1 MRIDLTDFRNALDN
15 LMTDLKSIY
24 KERIS
29 TAENAKEIINEQ
41 LEVLNGVADDMFDI
55 SEMMNDFATA
65 FDETADTFDTF
76 GIRVS
81 DVAQGLVDAG
91 IPEGN
96 IGTFVG
102 FCSVCG
108 EELHIEDKPY
118 LCPDNEQIV
127 CVNCHDKQ
135 DEIEDELDAEEEQ
148 DEKREPQFAGAPNP
162 VGNV

>member
-15 LMTDLKSIY
+15 LMTDLNTIY

-29 TAENAKEIINEQ
+29 TAETAKEIINEQ
-41 LEVLNGVADDMFDI
+41 IEVLNEVSDDMFDI
-55 SEMMNDFATA
+55 TEMMSDFAMA
-65 FDETADTFDTF
+65 FDEAAEQFDGF
-76 GIRVS
+76 GVRVS

-108 EELHIEDKPY
+108 EELHIEDKPF
-118 LCPDNEQIV
+118 LNPETDQLI
-127 CVNCHDKQ
+127 CVNCHGKSD
-135 DEIEDELDAEEEQ
+135 DNEADADEDEV
-148 DEKREPQFAGAPNP
+148 DEPKFSGAPAP
-162 VGNV
+162 VDND

>member
-15 LMTDLKSIY
+15 LMTDLKSVY
-24 KERIS
+24 QERIS
-29 TAENAKEIINEQ
+29 TAETAKEIINEQ
-41 LEVLNGVADDMFDI
+41 IEVLNGVSDDMFDI

-65 FDETADTFDTF
+65 FDETADEFDSF
-76 GIRVS
+76 GVRVS
-81 DVAQGLVDAG
+81 DVTQGLIDAG

-118 LCPDNEQIV
+118 LCPDNEQLI
-127 CVNCHDKQ
+127 CADCHDKSN
-135 DEIEDELDAEEEQ
+135 DEADEDEV
-148 DEKREPQFAGAPNP
+148 DEPRFSGAPAP
-162 VGNV
+162 VEND

>member
-15 LMTDLKSIY
+15 LMTDLKSVY
-24 KERIS
+24 QERIS
-29 TAENAKEIINEQ
+29 TAETAKEIINEQ

-65 FDETADTFDTF
+65 FDETADEFDSF
-76 GIRVS
+76 GVRVA
-81 DVAQGLVDAG
+81 DVTQGLIDAG

-118 LCPDNEQIV
+118 LLPDSEQIV

-135 DEIEDELDAEEEQ
+135 DEIEDELDA
-148 DEKREPQFAGAPNP
+148 DETDEPKFSGAPAP
-162 VGNV
+162 VDND

>member
-1 MRIDLTDFRNALDN
+1 MRIDLTNFRNALDN
-15 LMTDLKSIY
+15 LMTDLKSVY
-24 KERIS
+24 QERIS

-41 LEVLNGVADDMFDI
+41 IEVLNGVSDDMFDI

-65 FDETADTFDTF
+65 FDETADEFDSF
-76 GIRVS
+76 GVRVA
-81 DVAQGLVDAG
+81 DVAQGLIDAG

-108 EELHIEDKPY
+108 EELHSEDKPY
-118 LCPDNEQIV
+118 LCPDNEQLV

-148 DEKREPQFAGAPNP
+148 DEKLEPKFAGAPNP
-162 VGNV
+162 VGND